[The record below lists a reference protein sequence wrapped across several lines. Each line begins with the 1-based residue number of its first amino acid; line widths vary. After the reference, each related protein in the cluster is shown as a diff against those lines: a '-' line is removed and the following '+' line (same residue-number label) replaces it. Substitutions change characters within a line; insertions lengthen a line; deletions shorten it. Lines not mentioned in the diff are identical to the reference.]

1 MDAKKFG
8 MFIASMRKEQGMTQT
23 DLAEKLHVTDKAVSR
38 WERGLGFPD
47 IKTIEPLADAL
58 GISILELMRSERI
71 KAEVASDT
79 ADAALTD
86 LSALAEQQ
94 GRDKQKK
101 LVLVYDILS
110 LILCCALLVF
120 QGVTPRSGPIPL
132 GIWAFVILFGIPRIV
147 MISQN
152 YQESGEERRAFR
164 KMVLR
169 SVWIAFAIMFC
180 VIVGTVLYAVIWR

>member
-8 MFIASMRKEQGMTQT
+8 AFIAAMRKEKQMTQM

-58 GISILELMRSERI
+58 GISILELMRSERME
-71 KAEVASDT
+71 AEVAPDT

-94 GRDKQKK
+94 VRNKQKK

-110 LILCCALLVF
+110 LILC
-120 QGVTPRSGPIPL
+120 
-132 GIWAFVILFGIPRIV
+132 
-147 MISQN
+147 
-152 YQESGEERRAFR
+152 
-164 KMVLR
+164 
-169 SVWIAFAIMFC
+169 
-180 VIVGTVLYAVIWR
+180 

>member
-8 MFIASMRKEQGMTQT
+8 AFIAAMRKEKQMTQM

-58 GISILELMRSERI
+58 GISILELMRSERME
-71 KAEVASDT
+71 AEVAPDT

-94 GRDKQKK
+94 VRNKQKK
-101 LVLVYDILS
+101 LVLVYDILF
-110 LILCCALLVF
+110 LILCCALLIF
-120 QGVTPRSGPIPL
+120 RGATPQAGPIPL
-132 GIWAFVILFGIPRIV
+132 EIWVFVVLFGIPRIV
-147 MISQN
+147 MVSQN
-152 YQESGEERRAFR
+152 YQGSGEERKAFR

-169 SVWIAFAIMFC
+169 SVWIALAIMFC
-180 VIVGTVLYAVIWR
+180 VIAGTVLYAVIWR